1 MRTLW
6 LVPRWAKFGVI
17 TVMLWHVQNSMAHI
31 EEKMYNFSV
40 LVGVAAFGLL
50 ATSAFADISD
60 PALFQDGSHCS
71 GTYWCSSTTVA
82 VDPNTGDDTLEF
94 IINTSVA
101 QSEGITLFTTGWV
114 KAVTGSTV
122 DDLLDFENIG
132 GKNVLFL
139 YCGDANCSSDDVG
152 LPAISTAGLVSFTD
166 GGLYVPTSGQ
176 PGFGNSYSSQGV
188 LANPTEYAIEDVSH
202 VNGNG
207 VSAVPEPASVLLF
220 GGIPLV
226 LAGISRRRH
235 SSRKLHI
242 SSLEQ

>member
-1 MRTLW
+1 M
-6 LVPRWAKFGVI
+6 P
-17 TVMLWHVQNSMAHI
+17 WHFHNSMAHI
-31 EEKMYNFSV
+31 QGDKMYKFSV

-50 ATSAFADISD
+50 ATSAYADISD

-94 IINTSVA
+94 IINTSVN

-139 YCGDANCSSDDVG
+139 YCGDSRCSSDDVG
-152 LPAISTAGLVSFTD
+152 LPAISTAGMISFTD
-166 GGLYVPTSGQ
+166 GALYTPTSGQ
-176 PGFGNSYSSQGV
+176 PGFGDSYSSQGV
-188 LANPTEYAIEDVSH
+188 LSDPTIYSIIDPAEGAR
-202 VNGNG
+202 VNGVG
-207 VSAVPEPASVLLF
+207 VSAVPEPSSVLLF

-226 LAGISRRRH
+226 LAGALRRRH
-235 SSRKLHI
+235 SSRKLHT
-242 SSLEQ
+242 S